1 MLLDDLD
8 GFLFILVFVFLV
20 ALLLVEVC
28 ADVGL
33 GLVESLHLQFS
44 VDFLC
49 EVESVVLE
57 VLKLDFHKIA
67 FRD

>member
-20 ALLLVEVC
+20 ALLFVEVC

-33 GLVESLHLQFS
+33 SLVESLQLQFS

>member
-33 GLVESLHLQFS
+33 SLVESL
-44 VDFLC
+44 
-49 EVESVVLE
+49 
-57 VLKLDFHKIA
+57 
-67 FRD
+67 

>member
-33 GLVESLHLQFS
+33 GLVESLQLQFS
-44 VDFLC
+44 VDLLC